1 MDTASIYKAMKEP
14 ELLRPKQVFEF
25 YAYLSAIY
33 AEMHVKASEKKAG
46 VARQLATLVHEGKS
60 VAAAKVIADGSP
72 DGQEYI
78 RLQGGLVGLEEAIR
92 SLKKMQGY
100 FDNES
105 RNQY

>member
-1 MDTASIYKAMKEP
+1 MDTSSIYAAMKEP

-33 AEMHVKASEKKAG
+33 AELHVEASTHKAALAKLMAELVAG
-46 VARQLATLVHEGKS
+46 DCT
-60 VAAAKVIADGSP
+60 AAKAKIISDGSAW
-72 DGQEYI
+72 GQSYI
-78 RLQGGLVGLEEAIR
+78 RLQGELTGLEEAIR

-100 FDNES
+100 FDNEA